1 MQFLKKAMLIFLSLL
16 ITIAIVLY
24 FYIYVNGP
32 AIQSQSAILI
42 DANSGE
48 IVYKKNETSPFP
60 SGDLS
65 KLMTEY
71 ILLERIHNGTLKWED
86 EVIIKDNS
94 FHIGAND
101 IGTTVKSDITIRDLF
116 HAVALT
122 GNNRA
127 ALALAEHISTNEENF
142 IKLMNEKARQLGLSK
157 DTYFINVTGVSNKQE
172 QFSKITA
179 LDASKLARQLLYD
192 YPMIL
197 KSSSMTS
204 YQFIFKDIH
213 VFNTNR
219 MLYSLDKNV
228 KLKSVDGLQ
237 TSFSPTT
244 GYSFVGTAKEKD
256 RRLISVVLGAKGE
269 NSSFIESKKLFNYGF
284 HPTYFPSFQSFKDYI
299 SSWLS
304 SLSFKNFF
312 VQSITVLFII
322 MISMII
328 HVRKQDSENL

>member
-42 DANSGE
+42 DADSGE

-127 ALALAEHISTNEENF
+127 
-142 IKLMNEKARQLGLSK
+142 G
-157 DTYFINVTGVSNKQE
+157 
-172 QFSKITA
+172 
-179 LDASKLARQLLYD
+179 
-192 YPMIL
+192 
-197 KSSSMTS
+197 
-204 YQFIFKDIH
+204 
-213 VFNTNR
+213 
-219 MLYSLDKNV
+219 
-228 KLKSVDGLQ
+228 
-237 TSFSPTT
+237 TSFSR
-244 GYSFVGTAKEKD
+244 AHINK
-256 RRLISVVLGAKGE
+256 
-269 NSSFIESKKLFNYGF
+269 
-284 HPTYFPSFQSFKDYI
+284 
-299 SSWLS
+299 
-304 SLSFKNFF
+304 
-312 VQSITVLFII
+312 
-322 MISMII
+322 
-328 HVRKQDSENL
+328 

>member
-1 MQFLKKAMLIFLSLL
+1 MQ
-16 ITIAIVLY
+16 
-24 FYIYVNGP
+24 
-32 AIQSQSAILI
+32 
-42 DANSGE
+42 
-48 IVYKKNETSPFP
+48 
-60 SGDLS
+60 
-65 KLMTEY
+65 
-71 ILLERIHNGTLKWED
+71 
-86 EVIIKDNS
+86 
-94 FHIGAND
+94 
-101 IGTTVKSDITIRDLF
+101 
-116 HAVALT
+116 
-122 GNNRA
+122 

-192 YPMIL
+192 YPTIL

-269 NSSFIESKKLFNYGF
+269 NSSFIESKNYLTMVSILLISHLFNLLK
-284 HPTYFPSFQSFKDYI
+284 TI
-299 SSWLS
+299 SHHGYHHYHSRT
-304 SLSFKNFF
+304 FF